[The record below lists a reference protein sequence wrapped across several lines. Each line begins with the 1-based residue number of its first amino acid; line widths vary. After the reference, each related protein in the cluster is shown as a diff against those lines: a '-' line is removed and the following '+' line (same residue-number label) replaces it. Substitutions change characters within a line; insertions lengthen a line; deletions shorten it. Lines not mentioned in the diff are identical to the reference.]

1 MQKKLYTSSPFFLFS
16 YLPLQL
22 LFGIAVL
29 NGWLLFAVMT
39 LSLLFAWHRRTMR
52 LRLRLPMVFFGNI
65 IFMMVVASW
74 FRNIDAFGWQSIGP
88 FDPNLMLML
97 VLLVIS
103 AFCSI
108 FIALLW
114 LAAERGFRW
123 SSLRSSALSYIYV
136 WAVVMMLAEIVRTA
150 SFSAF
155 VSHSQAPVEP
165 SLNLFS
171 VGPLVHGTILAP
183 LSRLF
188 GFWGS
193 SFLVFAAAGSL
204 YVTLKTLYIKRTQAF
219 LGRHAP
225 KAAAVLAGMALL
237 YVLAGIN
244 VGGKGQPLQNLTA
257 IAVSQ
262 QKEDTAYLQ
271 RLGEQLR
278 GTPKDKPTLV
288 VLPEYSN
295 LLHPYAGT
303 SPGSATYNA
312 LDELPAI
319 LDGRPVYF
327 VGTEDELSPKG
338 RYVETYVADA
348 GLKKIKRSE
357 KTFLIPGGEYIP
369 PRIGNV
375 LKRIDAYAVINF
387 SESQSRKVLGQPLPV
402 EKTDPFEDYVATGPC
417 SAILTPFHFRKQ
429 AAEGA
434 VVLTSNVSYEQFAG
448 APEYQAYTDR
458 FARFTAYSTAKPFI
472 VGARAGAAVIYDE
485 EGGVAASSEDS
496 LTATHTF
503 GALSQAK
510 TLYVL
515 LGDTLVVGVLVS
527 IALALMRPDRLLA
540 IRIRNKKENA

>member
-29 NGWLLFAVMT
+29 NGWLLFAVMA
-39 LSLLFAWHRRTMR
+39 LSILFAWHRQTMR

-97 VLLVIS
+97 ILVVVS
-103 AFCSI
+103 SFCSI
-108 FIALLW
+108 FITLLW

-123 SSLRSSALSYIYV
+123 SGLRRSALSYIYV

-155 VSHSQAPVEP
+155 VSHSQAPIEP

-193 SFLVFAAAGSL
+193 SFLVFAVAGIL
-204 YVTLKTLYIKRTQAF
+204 YVTLKTLYIKRKQAF
-219 LGRHAP
+219 LRRHAP
-225 KAAAVLAGMALL
+225 KSAAALAGMALL
-237 YVLAGIN
+237 YILAGITA
-244 VGGKGQPLQNLTA
+244 GGQGQPPQDLTA
-257 IAVSQ
+257 VAVSQ

-278 GTPKDKPTLV
+278 DAPKDKPTLV

-303 SPGSATYNA
+303 SPGSATYDA
-312 LDELPAI
+312 LDELPAL

-369 PRIGNV
+369 PRIGSV

-402 EKTDPFEDYVATGPC
+402 ENADPFADYVATGPC

-429 AAEGA
+429 VAEGA
-434 VVLTSNVSYEQFAG
+434 AVLTSNVSYEQFDN
-448 APEYQAYTDR
+448 APEYQAYANR
-458 FARFTAYSTAKPFI
+458 FARFTAYSTARPFV
-472 VGARAGAAVIYDE
+472 VGARAGEAVIYDE
-485 EGGVAASSEDS
+485 EGEVAASSEGS

-503 GALSQAK
+503 GALNQAK

-515 LGDTLVVGVLVS
+515 LGDTLIVGVLVS
-527 IALALMRPDRLLA
+527 IALVLMRPDRLLA